1 MSTVF
6 TATGAKSR
14 QPLSYAEQRRQKLE
28 EYLQRK
34 KSANNVAIRARSRLE
49 SRAYLRDKTNIEKLQ
64 ASTWQKE
71 GMVFGGKKIESKN
84 SIQNKPVQNRTIYQ
98 LSTQSESTLLKRES
112 PFVNNNSATS
122 ETGMPSQQIT
132 QPEGHLLAAQ
142 ENNLEVEQKL
152 KGNITVAVNKSK
164 TAQSTDSKMLHF
176 GQKYNSNVEQK
187 SKLKSHPKV
196 QKVTLS
202 QSFLAVKNEQAKL
215 MIDEKN
221 NQSKLPNTTFK
232 KPILGSFRGKI
243 VESKIQSFRSGTL
256 QKERRQ
262 EKTDLVTHTSTE
274 MHNIES
280 KGIMHKP
287 RPKGVENR
295 HPVRRAMNVTSH
307 SKQKSLTAATGLL
320 TASSQK
326 PLVTD
331 CAQSGCDDTAVVAT
345 PTIRAKKT
353 TVPIQHT
360 SNSVSARHPSWNF
373 SKAVG
378 NLKPLKQKV
387 PIEGK
392 SGAPLTQ
399 SVASKGKLVKRP
411 TMTSLQ
417 RKKVVE
423 SHWTAIVE
431 EENQSE
437 LVEKVNQTLSQY
449 LKQINEGCPSEDC
462 LQSLQTLIE
471 NVPKAKKFAR
481 YWICLAQLEQR
492 KGSVHNVMAIY
503 EQAIKIGAQP
513 ADELRITLV
522 DILKNT
528 KTPKK
533 HVAMNKTEDGAQ
545 KDPKLELLC
554 VTEQSVSERNKVDL
568 ADTEQR
574 PSIEKSVKC
583 MNDKSDLPP
592 ENHEMRIAATDDLNV
607 SRENERDPLLTEQQ
621 VSCNRKADLSA
632 GEQQLYAREEVE
644 PTSKELHSPSMERVV
659 DEADGKEDCEVED
672 VTADH
677 MKTPLKQILTQSK
690 TQNRGSSIK
699 YSVSVTPRNK
709 CDKNVVQMENRNSAI
724 KELKF
729 LTPVRRSRRIEQA
742 SSQMPLMLQ
751 DHNPCV
757 SSLEDLKN
765 LGGVSIAYS
774 FEMNNALQE

>member
-1 MSTVF
+1 MSTVS
-6 TATGAKSR
+6 TATGVKSR

-49 SRAYLRDKTNIEKLQ
+49 SRVYLRDKTNIEKLQ
-64 ASTWQKE
+64 ASTWQTE
-71 GMVFGGKKIESKN
+71 GMVFGGKIESKK
-84 SIQNKPVQNRTIYQ
+84 SIQNKPVQ
-98 LSTQSESTLLKRES
+98 
-112 PFVNNNSATS
+112 
-122 ETGMPSQQIT
+122 IT
-132 QPEGHLLAAQ
+132 QPEEHLLADQ

-187 SKLKSHPKV
+187 SKLKRHPKV

-243 VESKIQSFRSGTL
+243 VESKIQSFRSGTP
-256 QKERRQ
+256 QKEKKQ

-274 MHNIES
+274 MHKIES

-326 PLVTD
+326 TLVTD
-331 CAQSGCDDTAVVAT
+331 VLDLKIDVAQSGCDDTVVVAT
-345 PTIRAKKT
+345 QTIRAKKT

-373 SKAVG
+373 SKAIG
-378 NLKPLKQKV
+378 NLKPKV

-392 SGAPLTQ
+392 SGAQLTQ
-399 SVASKGKLVKRP
+399 SIVSKGKLVKRP

-423 SHWTAIVE
+423 SHWTATVE
-431 EENQSE
+431 EENRSE
-437 LVEKVNQTLSQY
+437 FVEKINQTLSQY
-449 LKQINEGCPSEDC
+449 LKQINEGYPSEDC

-471 NVPKAKKFAR
+471 SVPKAKKFAR

-492 KGSVHNVMAIY
+492 KGSMHNIMAIY
-503 EQAIKIGAQP
+503 EQAIQIGAQP
-513 ADELRITLV
+513 ADELRITFV

-533 HVAMNKTEDGAQ
+533 PHVAMNKTEDGAQ

-554 VTEQSVSERNKVDL
+554 VTEQSVSEKNEVDL

-574 PSIEKSVKC
+574 PSIEKSVEC
-583 MNDKSDLPP
+583 MNDKLDVPP
-592 ENHEMRIAATDDLNV
+592 ENHEMCIAATDHNV
-607 SRENERDPLLTEQQ
+607 SRENEGDPLFTEQQ
-621 VSCNRKADLSA
+621 VSCNGKADLS
-632 GEQQLYAREEVE
+632 GEQQLYAKEEVE
-644 PTSKELHSPSMERVV
+644 PTSKELHSPSVECVV
-659 DEADGKEDCEVED
+659 DEAAGKEDCEVED
-672 VTADH
+672 VTTVDQ

-690 TQNRGSSIK
+690 TQNRGSSVK

-709 CDKNVVQMENRNSAI
+709 CDKDVVQMENRNSAI
-724 KELKF
+724 KELNF

-757 SSLEDLKN
+757 SSLEDLNN
-765 LGGVSIAYS
+765 LRGVSIAYS
-774 FEMNNALQE
+774 FKRNNALQEWTNNFK

>member
-1 MSTVF
+1 MNTF
-6 TATGAKSR
+6 KC
-14 QPLSYAEQRRQKLE
+14 
-28 EYLQRK
+28 K
-34 KSANNVAIRARSRLE
+34 KTHQV
-49 SRAYLRDKTNIEKLQ
+49 YLRDKTNIEKLQ
-64 ASTWQKE
+64 ASTWQTE
-71 GMVFGGKKIESKN
+71 GMVFGGKKIESKK
-84 SIQNKPVQNRTIYQ
+84 SIQNKPVQNRTINQ
-98 LSTQSESTLLKRES
+98 LPTQSESTLLKRES

-132 QPEGHLLAAQ
+132 QPEEHLLAAQ

-221 NQSKLPNTTFK
+221 NQSKLPNTIK

-256 QKERRQ
+256 QKERKQ
-262 EKTDLVTHTSTE
+262 EKTDLLTHTSTE

-331 CAQSGCDDTAVVAT
+331 VLDLKLDFAQSGCDDTAVVAT

-392 SGAPLTQ
+392 SGAQLTQ
-399 SVASKGKLVKRP
+399 SIASKGNLVKRP

-431 EENQSE
+431 EENRSE

-471 NVPKAKKFAR
+471 SVPKAKKFAR

-533 HVAMNKTEDGAQ
+533 QHVAMNKTEDGAQ
-545 KDPKLELLC
+545 KDPKLELVC
-554 VTEQSVSERNKVDL
+554 VTEQSVSKRSKVDL

-574 PSIEKSVKC
+574 PSIEKSAEC
-583 MNDKSDLPP
+583 MNDKPDLPP
-592 ENHEMRIAATDDLNV
+592 ENHEMRIAATDDHNV
-607 SRENERDPLLTEQQ
+607 SRENEGDLLFTEQQ
-621 VSCNRKADLSA
+621 VSCNGKADLSA

-672 VTADH
+672 VTVDH
-677 MKTPLKQILTQSK
+677 MKTPLKQILTPSK

-724 KELKF
+724 KELNF

-757 SSLEDLKN
+757 SSLEDLKS

-774 FEMNNALQE
+774 FKMNNALQH